1 MWFTK
6 SIDETLNQLNVD
18 PQTGLTDAEAEIRR
32 KSSGPNRLES
42 KKRKSVF
49 QIFISQLND
58 WLIYVLFYDII
69 ITIIMAEYMYSV
81 IILLVIL
88 INAAIGVF
96 QEVKAGKAIDA
107 LKQLSVPKALIKR
120 NSHVSE
126 ISSEELVPGDIVIL
140 EAGRVVPADLRLIE
154 AVTLQTEESALT
166 GESLPVTKDAGA
178 VHTDPATPLGDRNNQ
193 AFMSST
199 VTYGRGIG
207 IAVATAMDTEVGKI
221 AHLIGNED
229 HSKTPLEKRLN
240 ELGKMLGKIAVAV
253 CVFIFALSWLQGRDL
268 GEMFLTAV
276 SLAVASIPEGLA
288 AIVAV
293 VLSIG
298 VTAMSRKNAIIRKL
312 PAVETLGSV
321 NIICS
326 DKTGTLTQNKMTV
339 TQVYTSDGLYDL
351 EKDGTVAATDT
362 VKFAATAMILCSDAT
377 LQDEDATGDPTEVA

>member
-58 WLIYVLFYDII
+58 WLIYVLFAAVI
-69 ITIIMAEYMYSV
+69 ITIIMAEYIDSV

-199 VTYGRGIG
+199 VTYGRNWYCRSHRNGY
-207 IAVATAMDTEVGKI
+207 
-221 AHLIGNED
+221 
-229 HSKTPLEKRLN
+229 R
-240 ELGKMLGKIAVAV
+240 
-253 CVFIFALSWLQGRDL
+253 
-268 GEMFLTAV
+268 
-276 SLAVASIPEGLA
+276 
-288 AIVAV
+288 
-293 VLSIG
+293 
-298 VTAMSRKNAIIRKL
+298 SRKDCPPHRK
-312 PAVETLGSV
+312 
-321 NIICS
+321 
-326 DKTGTLTQNKMTV
+326 
-339 TQVYTSDGLYDL
+339 
-351 EKDGTVAATDT
+351 
-362 VKFAATAMILCSDAT
+362 
-377 LQDEDATGDPTEVA
+377 